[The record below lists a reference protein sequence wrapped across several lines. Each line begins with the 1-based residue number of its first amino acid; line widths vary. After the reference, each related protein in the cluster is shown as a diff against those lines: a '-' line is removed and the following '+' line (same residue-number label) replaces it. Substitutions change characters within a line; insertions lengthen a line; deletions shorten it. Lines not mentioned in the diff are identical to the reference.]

1 MAVNHFS
8 HFLSPG
14 FQAQTI
20 TKFGKWKI
28 LIAFLVLIFFII
40 LFKKKREKYCNII
53 LEPSLSNKWMCIY
66 IVRNCNLEGVFFAK
80 LAIFVFRP
88 ALKCSR
94 HPLELRTSWNVIWIA
109 TVLGNLVKIDLSTI
123 HPH

>member
-28 LIAFLVLIFFII
+28 LIAFLVLIFFIN
-40 LFKKKREKYCNII
+40 LFKKMRKTLQYYLGALSIQQMDVYLYCKK
-53 LEPSLSNKWMCIY
+53 LQSRGSF
-66 IVRNCNLEGVFFAK
+66 FFAK

-94 HPLELRTSWNVIWIA
+94 HPLELRTSWNVICIA
-109 TVLGNLVKIDLSTI
+109 TLLGNLVKIDLSTI
-123 HPH
+123 YPH